1 MEQDK
6 LDALKIELVACTS
19 QALVI
24 YFGDNLRVVYLKET
38 KNSGNGDIQKC
49 RIKVDSAISIHLEF
63 IAKI

>member
-6 LDALKIELVACTS
+6 LDALKIELVAFIS

-24 YFGDNLRVVYLKET
+24 YFGDNSRVVYLKKT

-49 RIKVDSAISIHLEF
+49 CIKVDSAISIYLEF